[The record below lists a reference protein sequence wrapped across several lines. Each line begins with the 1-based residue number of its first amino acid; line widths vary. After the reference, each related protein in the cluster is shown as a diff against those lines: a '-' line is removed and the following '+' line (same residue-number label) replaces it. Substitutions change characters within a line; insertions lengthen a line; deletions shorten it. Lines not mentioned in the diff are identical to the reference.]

1 MVNVINKMKAN
12 TRITEK
18 ESNRFLIYLSQ
29 LFRGT
34 AFMPQIVCSEFLIC
48 AMTVVSLY
56 IVSPTLIIVAIV
68 FSTASVA
75 FSMMDRSASTTFGPT
90 TGSIWVYN

>member
-1 MVNVINKMKAN
+1 MIVVTTMLTNMPITFTNDSATSGLLAIYLLLKSVIRLVMVNVINKMKAN

-34 AFMPQIVCSEFLIC
+34 AFMPQIVFSEL
-48 AMTVVSLY
+48 
-56 IVSPTLIIVAIV
+56 
-68 FSTASVA
+68 
-75 FSMMDRSASTTFGPT
+75 
-90 TGSIWVYN
+90 